1 MRRYS
6 DVCRKLQDDRDDLFS
21 LFSHEQRAARDLTQ
35 ELAAAR
41 EELARVKDDLEFARR
56 AIKALQSSKTTSKE
70 ALCAIYLKAPHPSP
84 LLPSPP
90 PMSPPPYLLL
100 TQALSS
106 RIPLGFCLCALAGT
120 SKALC
125 VRCRRSSRWKKRNL
139 QKTSRTLNRMRCV
152 DEP

>member
-90 PMSPPPYLLL
+90 CLLL
-100 TQALSS
+100 PTSS
-106 RIPLGFCLCALAGT
+106 SPRPCLPASLLDFVYVRWQVLQRLCACSAEDRVVG
-120 SKALC
+120 
-125 VRCRRSSRWKKRNL
+125 RREICKR
-139 QKTSRTLNRMRCV
+139 QVARSIG
-152 DEP
+152 